1 MSLVSIFLY
10 AIAIVFVLL
19 AGLAGS
25 AVNQLMGIRVQRPRI
40 RPDNQSEPS
49 GYLLELYQDAI
60 EQLSELGFEKHHWQQ
75 TRDIVAHEYADK
87 SALVMIHRQSR
98 VFAEISPA
106 SSFLDLPGY
115 EVDFWSIANDGTAL
129 ITMNGRA
136 HSLLCNIPG
145 GTIHDPMVSSLTEQ
159 YQSHLAELAGT
170 FADKATVIVNASTYI
185 KLQQKLLD
193 AYFLTLMKEG
203 SIVSTGNNEFRISL
217 RTATHILPRFIK
229 GDLKAQK
236 LLRAKL
242 AQQEKRRR
250 KATNTNETAASAS
263 SEDYS
268 IDSEVQAYLRLSSAR
283 ERNPAGLASKL
294 IMFVVTLGLSYVAF
308 GLVFSFTSVVIL
320 LGVILFHELGHI
332 AAMYAFRYRD
342 LQILFIPLLGAAATG
357 KKDKVAVWKQVIV
370 YLMGP
375 LPGIVTGIG
384 LIVLYQQLQ
393 WQWLYETAIIML
405 IINYLNLLP
414 FVPLD
419 GGHIVRLTIMERFP
433 TGKLLFTGLSG
444 VAFAAGGWFLEEPIF
459 WVLAIVMLVSLP
471 WSAMEAGVLNE
482 LYQQSHIIDDLDKR
496 GKLAKLFEVLRQPR
510 FQKLHFA
517 QKYDLAKSLSEV
529 LLQPRHLGRLGT
541 LGLAGMYISALLLAP
556 PAVMVTTVG
565 LDNAYNVI
573 ALMSGKNPVKDWDA
587 EIAEADSPVKRFDAM
602 LGASQFYTATNNLP
616 KALDYLNQAEAT
628 FAVINTDSGL
638 SRLYQAYSTY
648 YQYKQE
654 FSRAE
659 SYQQKIIKLHRQAP
673 HRYTLELANDYQTL
687 ATLLL
692 QQDKPDDL
700 ETVLNTALSYALQID
715 KPEKRYIISTI
726 AGELLDLYYNKQ
738 RLDEAKTVLRN
749 TATSLK
755 QYHDPLDKHV
765 TNYLYQELGWL
776 SAKQNDIESAMEYF
790 IKALSL
796 TTGKA
801 DPLNDLSI
809 NRHIATGTNVDPMIV
824 ANVMLAMA
832 AVQYEKGNMSIAQE
846 YLQEAEY
853 LVKNNYFESLGQYIG
868 TYTQATQDSQPDP
881 TKTTHSRQNARW
893 TLINN
898 VHQYFAPKKTASAQQ
913 N

>member
-1 MSLVSIFLY
+1 MSLTSIIVY
-10 AIAIVFVLL
+10 AIGIVLVLL

-40 RPDNQSEPS
+40 RPDNQPEPAGS
-49 GYLLELYQDAI
+49 LQELYQGAI
-60 EQLSELGFEKHHWQQ
+60 KQLSELGFETHHWQQ

-87 SALVMIHRQSR
+87 TALVMIHRQTR

-106 SSFLDLPGY
+106 STFLDLPGY
-115 EVDFWSIANDGTAL
+115 EVDFWSIAKDGSAL
-129 ITMNGRA
+129 ITVNGRA
-136 HSLLCNIPG
+136 HSLLCEIPG
-145 GTIHDPMVSSLTEQ
+145 ATTYDPMVSTLPEQ
-159 YQSHLAELAGT
+159 FKAHLAEYAEK
-170 FADKATVIVNASTYI
+170 FANKPAVIISASSYI

-193 AYFLTLMKEG
+193 AYFLKLMKEG
-203 SIVSTGNNEFRISL
+203 SIVSTGNNEFRLSL
-217 RTATHILPRFIK
+217 RKTVNILPRFIK

-236 LLRAKL
+236 LLRNRL

-250 KATNTNETAASAS
+250 KAVNSSQAIPAASA
-263 SEDYS
+263 DTYS
-268 IDSEVQAYLRLSSAR
+268 INSEVQAYLRLSSAR

-294 IMFVVTLGLSYVAF
+294 IMFVVTLGLSYFAF
-308 GLVFSFTSVVIL
+308 GLVFSFTSVLIL
-320 LGVILFHELGHI
+320 LGVILFHELGHV
-332 AAMYAFRYRD
+332 AAMYAFKYRD

-384 LIVLYQQLQ
+384 LIVLYQQIQ

-433 TGKLLFTGLSG
+433 TGKLLFIGLSG
-444 VAFAAGGWFLEEPIF
+444 VAFAAGGWFLGEPIF

-482 LYQQSHIIDDLDKR
+482 LYQQSHFFDDLDKQ
-496 GKLAKLFEVLRQPR
+496 GKLTKLFEVLRQPR

-556 PAVMVTTVG
+556 PAVMITTVG
-565 LDNAYNVI
+565 LENTYNVI
-573 ALMSGKNPVKDWDA
+573 ALMSGNNPVKDWDV
-587 EIAEADSPVKRFDAM
+587 EIAEADSPEGRFDKM
-602 LGASQFYTATNNLP
+602 LDASQFYTATNNLP
-616 KALDYLNQAEAT
+616 KALDYINQAETT
-628 FAVINTDSGL
+628 FSVINTDSGL

-648 YQYKQE
+648 YQFKQDYP
-654 FSRAE
+654 RAE

-687 ATLLL
+687 ATLFL
-692 QQDKPDDL
+692 QQDKREGL
-700 ETVLNTALSYALQID
+700 ESVLNSGLSYALQID
-715 KPEKRYIISTI
+715 KPEKRYIISIIT
-726 AGELLDLYYNKQ
+726 GELLDLYYDKQ
-738 RLDEAKTVLRN
+738 RIDDAQTMLDDTVAKLE
-749 TATSLK
+749 
-755 QYHDPLDKHV
+755 QHHDPLDKYV

-776 SAKQNDIESAMEYF
+776 SAKQNDIESAMKYF
-790 IKALSL
+790 VKALSL
-796 TTGKA
+796 MTGKA

-809 NRHIATGTNVDPMIV
+809 NKHLATGSEADPMGV

-832 AVQYEKGNMSIAQE
+832 AVQYQKGNMSISQE

-868 TYTQATQDSQPDP
+868 TYTQGTGDLQSDQPEKIN
-881 TKTTHSRQNARW
+881 TRQSKRW
-893 TLINN
+893 TLIND
-898 VHQYFAPKKTASAQQ
+898 VHRYFSPKKTASAQ
-913 N
+913 NN